1 MANISVHQGGGIV
14 VPRQQVLERIDDIL
28 RRHPDLISF
37 DPLDETYERLVMR
50 CKTDPGPSH
59 DERDGWEGQV
69 CDWYFGSYTMT
80 DQDTGE
86 LITLPSLCLITVDGQ
101 LVRFSNSEPAVRS
114 WISILREIGPDRIR
128 RGLQVRVSLRP
139 SQTAGRH
146 YWSIL
151 PA

>member
-1 MANISVHQGGGIV
+1 MANITVSNGRGV
-14 VPRQQVLERIDDIL
+14 VVAREQVVERVADIM

-50 CKTDPGPSH
+50 CKIDPGASH
-59 DERDGWEGQV
+59 EERDGWEGQV
-69 CDWYFGSYTMT
+69 SDWYFGTYTMT
-80 DQDTGE
+80 DQHSGE
-86 LITLPSLCLITVDGQ
+86 LVTLPSLALVTVDGR
-101 LVRFSNSEPAVRS
+101 LVRFTNSEPAVRS
-114 WISILREIGPDRIR
+114 WLSILREIGVERVK

-146 YWSIL
+146 YWTIL

>member
-1 MANISVHQGGGIV
+1 MANIDVRTGRGVIM
-14 VPRQQVLERIDDIL
+14 PREQVLERIADVL
-28 RRHPDLISF
+28 RRHPELVSF
-37 DPLDETYERLVMR
+37 DPLDEKYESMVMR

-59 DERDGWEGQV
+59 AERDGWEGCV

-86 LITLPSLCLITVDGQ
+86 LVTLPSLALVTTDGR
-101 LVRFSNSEPAVRS
+101 LVRLTNSEPAVRS
-114 WISILREIGPDRIR
+114 WLAILREIGAERVQ
-128 RGLQVRVSLRP
+128 RGLNILVSLRP

-146 YWSIL
+146 YWVIL

>member
-14 VPRQQVLERIDDIL
+14 VPRQQVLERIEDIL

-50 CKTDPGPSH
+50 CKIDPGATH
-59 DERDGWEGQV
+59 EERDGWEGQV
-69 CDWYFGSYTMT
+69 CDWYFGSYTMS
-80 DQDTGE
+80 DQTSGE
-86 LITLPSLCLITVDGQ
+86 MITLPSLSLITVDGR
-101 LVRFSNSEPAVRS
+101 LARFTNSEPAVRA
-114 WISILREIGPDRIR
+114 WLAILREIGVERVK
-128 RGLQVRVSLRP
+128 RGLNVRVCLRA